1 MWSGLTARSMIHGG
15 LASFPPAPPP
25 PSPPLP
31 QSLFRLGLN
40 LNLVGSRSLA
50 QQHASS
56 AVPLP
61 STQLQCR
68 MNPHRRLQEKGRL
81 QRQFGLLTCC
91 AVNEPRSSAMEE
103 AEAGG
108 RGGVAGDGWISDSEV
123 NGPLLLRDQES
134 GEGGGGG
141 GGPMLETASAAVE
154 AGASPSSRELWN
166 ARAEDGIERAIFN
179 FRFLTL
185 LAIGGSLAGSL
196 LCFLKGCGYVFESFN
211 VHRFATGQILLKL
224 VEAVDVYLF
233 GTVLLIFGMGVYG
246 LFISNV
252 ATDTA
257 ACDDRALQN
266 TSLFGLFLLKR
277 RPKWMRIGSLDEL
290 KTKLGH
296 VIVMILLV
304 KMYEKSKVV
313 VITSTVDLL
322 GYAISIFMSSTSLYV
337 LHRLH
342 HG

>member
-1 MWSGLTARSMIHGG
+1 LGRRVLT
-15 LASFPPAPPP
+15 
-25 PSPPLP
+25 
-31 QSLFRLGLN
+31 
-40 LNLVGSRSLA
+40 
-50 QQHASS
+50 
-56 AVPLP
+56 
-61 STQLQCR
+61 
-68 MNPHRRLQEKGRL
+68 
-81 QRQFGLLTCC
+81 
-91 AVNEPRSSAMEE
+91 
-103 AEAGG
+103 
-108 RGGVAGDGWISDSEV
+108 
-123 NGPLLLRDQES
+123 
-134 GEGGGGG
+134 
-141 GGPMLETASAAVE
+141 
-154 AGASPSSRELWN
+154 
-166 ARAEDGIERAIFN
+166 
-179 FRFLTL
+179 
-185 LAIGGSLAGSL
+185 
-196 LCFLKGCGYVFESFN
+196 
-211 VHRFATGQILLKL
+211 
-224 VEAVDVYLF
+224 DVYLF

>member
-1 MWSGLTARSMIHGG
+1 MEKK
-15 LASFPPAPPP
+15 SFSPPP
-25 PSPPLP
+25 PNLKGIKARHHGPSHWPKFYYPSGFDGPAGTLPCPARPPSQPVSPSPVPSTHRTYRDSPMPSPALLATVTTSQP
-31 QSLFRLGLN
+31 LFRFWRAGP
-40 LNLVGSRSLA
+40 G
-50 QQHASS
+50 
-56 AVPLP
+56 
-61 STQLQCR
+61 
-68 MNPHRRLQEKGRL
+68 
-81 QRQFGLLTCC
+81 
-91 AVNEPRSSAMEE
+91 RSS
-103 AEAGG
+103 
-108 RGGVAGDGWISDSEV
+108 VTNPNSV
-123 NGPLLLRDQES
+123 RD
-134 GEGGGGG
+134 
-141 GGPMLETASAAVE
+141 T
-154 AGASPSSRELWN
+154 
-166 ARAEDGIERAIFN
+166 IFN

-277 RPKWMRIGSLDEL
+277 RPLWMRIGSLDEL

-313 VITSTVDLL
+313 VITTSVDLL

-342 HG
+342 HS